1 MRPGR
6 VLHPNDRTSR
16 WRHRQGTA
24 DRDAAWTVVVE
35 ERYADGNGA
44 TAFEDVVQ
52 QSLRPDPELV
62 SLGQSRDLDE
72 HRIHTVPSA
81 RGRDQ

>member
-1 MRPGR
+1 
-6 VLHPNDRTSR
+6 VLHPDDRTSR
-16 WRHRQGTA
+16 WRHRQSTA
-24 DRDAAWTVVVE
+24 DRDPISWAVVVE
-35 ERYADGNGA
+35 EGRADGEGA

-62 SLGQSRDLDE
+62 SLVQSRDLDE
-72 HRIHTVPSA
+72 HHIHTVPCA